1 VRCALRSVVD
11 ASPKHEARRFDHG
24 GGRRGGGDSR
34 RAAPPG
40 RPAIELAWRPGIAG
54 PVDGTAG
61 ICRVCLFRKPH
72 PTASGK
78 GRYEHVSSRK
88 PKTRAVRSTRDAA
101 GSETGTGRRRRLAT
115 TGPLAHLSEVPRQ
128 EINKLV
134 GGAAEV
140 RSLVHDDPI
149 RCRNASVRR
158 MRAYRIVPRRDR
170 TTVLSSEPRSRP
182 GPCLCLHDPC
192 SARRDGQRTRGQH
205 GSAIRSAHVRP
216 QSTQPNVGP
225 PRCALPGYLTQRGA
239 CWRWVQLTLV
249 TSPRTPLGLGCP
261 PTGAPPP
268 PAARWSSRCVR
279 RATRP
284 PGQRRYFP
292 SNGASPN
299 RRTTSLVSPL
309 RIRSPC
315 HPCWVRCL
323 PSRFRACRR

>member
-1 VRCALRSVVD
+1 MAAADVVAATRD
-11 ASPKHEARRFDHG
+11 GPRRL
-24 GGRRGGGDSR
+24 
-34 RAAPPG
+34 AV
-40 RPAIELAWRPGIAG
+40 ELAWRPGIAG

-205 GSAIRSAHVRP
+205 GSAIRIAHVRP

-225 PRCALPGYLTQRGA
+225 PRCALPGY
-239 CWRWVQLTLV
+239 
-249 TSPRTPLGLGCP
+249 
-261 PTGAPPP
+261 PTRSMLAVGPAHSGDFAPHASRARMSANRSAT
-268 PAARWSSRCVR
+268 AARCALVVAVR
-279 RATRP
+279 SASNAASTR
-284 PGQRRYFP
+284 
-292 SNGASPN
+292 
-299 RRTTSLVSPL
+299 T
-309 RIRSPC
+309 
-315 HPCWVRCL
+315 
-323 PSRFRACRR
+323 